1 VSETV
6 LDRVAGCLRAA
17 LDAFDPN
24 VRVPPVAL
32 LWTDEAAQWAPIV
45 PRIAEHLPV
54 VSLDT
59 YEPEARHGPA
69 YWLRCVVAR
78 TIDAGLP
85 AGPIVVYLP
94 GVSRSE
100 LRAADTCPPELAPIA
115 ELQYRSQ
122 WFSHPNNRDW
132 TVRALLTNRERG
144 LGLRIAD
151 DPDTSK
157 ALLLALGRL
166 LDEPVDRLAKQM
178 IDEDLLLELVNEDVV
193 GSLLRWLDD
202 PQGFQNRADST
213 RWTAFVQQCKSDFG
227 FDPGTHGAI
236 TAARK
241 LAARQGQ
248 WANVWRR
255 FAEMPHRHPGITDQL
270 RRARPN
276 ALIVDNVDAWPQENE
291 QAEDQLRNR
300 LRDFTVLTP
309 DGARKQ
315 VARLEKDHGWRRGT
329 VWAALD
335 QAPLA
340 FALEQLVT
348 LADVIAKPLGDTG
361 LASLVDD
368 YTGRGWRA
376 DNAVVQALA
385 SVRSAGDRGAV
396 SAACA
401 ALYRQWLDDGARAL
415 QKAIG
420 PMANDRTYVP
430 GPAASTTPGV
440 ITVFVDGLR
449 LDVAR
454 GLEERLAGAGFDIA
468 TTTSLAALPTV
479 TETAKAALVPAPA
492 DSLGPGPD
500 LHPANAVTGTKASVQ
515 VLRGLM
521 AENGVQVVGTT
532 ETGSPGGTAWT
543 ETGEIDH
550 RGHDVGVRLVEFLDV
565 ELDRLAGRVRELLD
579 AEWTR
584 VDVVTDHGW
593 VLLPGGMEKVELP
606 AATTALKKGRCA
618 RLKDGA
624 AVDVPTVPW
633 FWDPDVRIALAP
645 GATCFEVNKEY
656 EHGGV
661 SPQECIVPRLTVRAG
676 AQAPGVGAP
685 EFTKVKWLGLQCR
698 VEFSGVTGKVTVDL
712 RGLPA
717 EPASSIAERTKET
730 SSTGRVSLFVRD
742 EEHEG
747 EPAHLVLVSLDGT
760 ILAQREVVVGRNR

>member
-6 LDRVAGCLRAA
+6 LDRVVRCLRAA

-24 VRVPPVAL
+24 VRVAPVAL
-32 LWTDEAAQWAPIV
+32 LWTDEGAQWAPIV
-45 PRIAEHLPV
+45 PRIAECLPV
-54 VSLDT
+54 VSLGA
-59 YEPEARHGPA
+59 YEPEARCGPA

-78 TIDAGLP
+78 TIDAGLS
-85 AGPIVVYLP
+85 AGPIVVYLR

-100 LRAADTCPPELAPIA
+100 LRAADNCPPELAPIA

-132 TVRALLTNRERG
+132 TVRALLANRERG

-151 DPDTSK
+151 DPGTGK
-157 ALLLALGRL
+157 ALLLALDRL
-166 LDEPVDRLAKQM
+166 LDEPVDRLAKQV

-193 GSLLRWLDD
+193 GSILRWLDD
-202 PQGFQNRADST
+202 PHGFQARADTT
-213 RWTAFVQQCKSDFG
+213 RWIAFVQQCKSDFG
-227 FDPGTHGAI
+227 FNPSSDGEI

-241 LAARQGQ
+241 LGARQGH
-248 WANVWRR
+248 WVNVWRR
-255 FAEMPHRHPGITDQL
+255 FAETPHRFPGIADQL
-270 RRARPN
+270 RRARPEE
-276 ALIVDNVDAWPQENE
+276 LIVDNVDVWPQENE
-291 QAEDQLRNR
+291 QAEDQLRSR
-300 LRDFTVLTP
+300 LRDFAVLTP
-309 DGARKQ
+309 DGARKE
-315 VARLEKDHGWRRGT
+315 ATLLEKDHGWRRGT
-329 VWAALD
+329 VWADLD

-340 FALEQLVT
+340 FGLEHLVT
-348 LADVIAKPLGDTG
+348 IAEVSAKPLDDDR
-361 LASLVDD
+361 LAALVDD
-368 YTGRGWRA
+368 YFGHGWRA
-376 DNAVVQALA
+376 DDAVVKALA
-385 SVRSAGDRGAV
+385 SVRTAADREAI

-420 PMANDRTYVP
+420 PMANAQTYVP
-430 GPAASTTPGV
+430 GPSASTTTGV

-454 GLEERLAGAGFDIA
+454 RLEEQLADAGLEVA

-479 TETAKAALVPAPA
+479 TETAKAALVPAPT

-500 LHPANAVTGTKASVQ
+500 LHPANVVTGAKASIQ
-515 VLRGLM
+515 VLRRLM
-521 AENGVQVVGTT
+521 AENGMQVVGATD
-532 ETGSPGGTAWT
+532 TGDPSGTAWT
-543 ETGEIDH
+543 EAGEIDH
-550 RGHDVGVRLVEFLDV
+550 HGHDVGVRLAEFLDQEV
-565 ELDRLAGRVRELLD
+565 DRIAGRIRELLD
-579 AEWTR
+579 AGWTQ

-593 VLLPGGMEKVELP
+593 VLLPGGMEKVDLP
-606 AATTALKKGRCA
+606 VATTELKRGRCA

-633 FWDPDVRIALAP
+633 FWDFDIRIALAP
-645 GATCFEVNKEY
+645 GATCFEANKEY

-676 AQAPGVGAP
+676 AQATGPGTPG
-685 EFTKVKWLGLQCR
+685 FTKVKWLGLQCR
-698 VEFSGVTGKVTVDL
+698 VEFTGVTEKVTVDL
-712 RGLPA
+712 RVLPA
-717 EPASSIAERTKET
+717 EPASSIAEQAKQT
-730 SSTGRVSLFVRD
+730 STGGKVSLFVRD

-747 EPAHLVLVSLDGT
+747 ERAHLVLVSSDGT

>member
-1 VSETV
+1 MSETV
-6 LDRVAGCLRAA
+6 LDRLVGCLRAA
-17 LDAFDPN
+17 LEAYDPN

-32 LWTDEAAQWAPIV
+32 LWTDESAQWAPILTRV
-45 PRIAEHLPV
+45 AQHLPV
-54 VSLDT
+54 VALGDYDLD
-59 YEPEARHGPA
+59 ARRGPA

-85 AGPIVVYLP
+85 EGLVIVYLP
-94 GVSRSE
+94 RVSRSE

-132 TVRALLTNRERG
+132 TIRALLTNRERG

-151 DPDTSK
+151 DPDTSS
-157 ALLLALGRL
+157 ALLLALDRL
-166 LDEPVDRLAKQM
+166 LDEPVERLAKQV

-202 PQGFQNRADST
+202 SQGFQTHADVA

-227 FDPGTHGAI
+227 FNPGTDGEI

-241 LAARQGQ
+241 FGARQGQ
-248 WANVWRR
+248 WVNVWRR
-255 FAEMPHRHPGITDQL
+255 FAEMPHRYPGIADQL
-270 RRARPN
+270 RRARPD
-276 ALIVDNVDAWPQENE
+276 ALIVDHIDAWPQENE
-291 QAEDQLRNR
+291 QAEDQLRSR
-300 LRDFTVLTP
+300 LRDFAVLTP
-309 DGARKQ
+309 EGARGEI
-315 VARLEKDHGWRRGT
+315 ALLETDHGWRRGT
-329 VWAALD
+329 VWADLD
-335 QAPLA
+335 QARLA
-340 FALEQLVT
+340 FGLEHLVT
-348 LADVIAKPLGDTG
+348 LAEVTAKPLDDVN
-361 LASLVDD
+361 LATLVDD
-368 YTGRGWRA
+368 YFGRGWRA
-376 DNAVVQALA
+376 DAALVQALA
-385 SVRSAGDRGAV
+385 SVRSVGDREAIT
-396 SAACA
+396 AACA

-420 PMANDRTYVP
+420 PMANAHTYMP
-430 GPAASTTPGV
+430 GPRASTMPGA

-454 GLEERLAGAGFDIA
+454 RVEEQLAGAGLDVV

-479 TETAKAALVPAPA
+479 TETAKAALVPAQTT
-492 DSLGPGPD
+492 SLGPGPD
-500 LHPANAVTGTKASVQ
+500 LYPANVVTGTKASIQ

-521 AENGVQVVGTT
+521 AENGVQVVGATH
-532 ETGSPGGTAWT
+532 TGDPSGTAWT

-550 RGHDVGVRLVEFLDV
+550 RGHDVGVRLVEFLDEEV
-565 ELDRLAGRVRELLD
+565 HRLAGRIRELLD
-579 AEWTR
+579 AGWTQ
-584 VDVVTDHGW
+584 VNVVTDHGW

-606 AATTALKKGRCA
+606 AAATELKKGRCA
-618 RLKDGA
+618 RLKGGA
-624 AVDVPTVPW
+624 AVDLPTIPW

-645 GATCFEVNKEY
+645 GVTCFEANKEY

-661 SPQECIVPRLTVRAG
+661 SPQECVVPRITVRAG
-676 AQAPGVGAP
+676 AQAADMGAP

-698 VEFSGVTGKVTVDL
+698 VEFSGVTEKVTVDL

-717 EPASSIAERTKET
+717 ESASSIAEQTKET
-730 SSTGRVSLFVRD
+730 SSAGKVSLFVRD

-747 EPAHLVLVSLDGT
+747 ERAHLVLVSVGGK

>member
-32 LWTDEAAQWAPIV
+32 LWTDEGAQWVQIL
-45 PRIAEHLPV
+45 PRIAELLPV
-54 VSLDT
+54 VSLGE
-59 YEPEARHGPA
+59 YEPQARRGPA

-85 AGPIVVYLP
+85 EGPVIVYLS

-100 LRAADTCPPELAPIA
+100 LRAADTCPPKLAPIA

-151 DPDTSK
+151 DPDTNS
-157 ALLLALGRL
+157 ALLLALDRL
-166 LDEPVDRLAKQM
+166 LDEPVDRLAKQV
-178 IDEDLLLELVNEDVV
+178 IDEELLLGLVNEDEV

-202 PQGFQNRADST
+202 PQGFRAHADPA
-213 RWTAFVQQCKSDFG
+213 RWTAFIQQCKAKFG
-227 FDPGTHGAI
+227 FDPGSDGEI

-241 LAARQGQ
+241 LGARQGQ
-248 WANVWRR
+248 WANAWRR
-255 FAEMPHRHPGITDQL
+255 FAETPDRYPGIADQL
-270 RRARPN
+270 RRARPDK
-276 ALIVDNVDAWPQENE
+276 LIVDNVDAWPQDNE
-291 QAEDQLRNR
+291 QGEDQLRSR
-300 LRDFTVLTP
+300 LRDFAVLTP
-309 DGARKQ
+309 EGARKET
-315 VARLEKDHGWRRGT
+315 ASLEKDHGWRRGT
-329 VWAALD
+329 VWADLD
-335 QAPLA
+335 RAPLA
-340 FALEQLVT
+340 LALEHLVR
-348 LADVIAKPLGDTG
+348 LAEVTAKPLDDEEN

-368 YTGRGWRA
+368 YAAWGWRA
-376 DNAVVQALA
+376 DDAVIQALA
-385 SVRSAGDRGAV
+385 SVRGAADRDAV

-420 PMANDRTYVP
+420 PMANAHTYVP
-430 GPAASTTPGV
+430 GPPASTTPGA

-454 GLEERLAGAGFDIA
+454 RLEERLTGVGLDVV
-468 TTTSLAALPTV
+468 TTTSFAALPTV
-479 TETAKAALVPAPA
+479 TETAKAALVPARA
-492 DSLGPGPD
+492 NSLGAGPD
-500 LHPANAVTGTKASVQ
+500 LHSANAVTGTKASIQ
-515 VLRGLM
+515 VLRALM
-521 AENGVQVVGTT
+521 EENGVQVVEATDIGD
-532 ETGSPGGTAWT
+532 PRGTAWT

-550 RGHDVGVRLVEFLDV
+550 RGHDVGVRLVEFLDEEV
-565 ELDRLAGRVRELLD
+565 HRLATRIRELLD
-579 AEWTR
+579 AGWTQ
-584 VDVVTDHGW
+584 VNVVTDHGW
-593 VLLPGGMEKVELP
+593 VFLPRGMEKVELP
-606 AATTALKKGRCA
+606 VATTEFMKGRCA

-624 AVDVPTVPW
+624 AVNVPTVPW

-645 GATCFEVNKEY
+645 GAMCFKANKEY

-661 SPQECIVPRLTVRAG
+661 SPQECIVPRLAVRAAQTLG
-676 AQAPGVGAP
+676 AGAP

-698 VEFSGVTGKVTVDL
+698 VEFIGVIEKVTVDL

-717 EPASSIAERTKET
+717 EPTSSIAEQTKET
-730 SSTGRVSLFVRD
+730 STAGKVSLFVRD

-747 EPAHLVLVSLDGT
+747 ERAHLVIISPDGR
-760 ILAQREVVVGRNR
+760 ILAQREVVVGKNR

>member
-6 LDRVAGCLRAA
+6 LDRVVGCLRAA
-17 LDAFDPN
+17 LDAYDPN

-32 LWTDEAAQWAPIV
+32 LWTDESTQWARIL
-45 PRIAEHLPV
+45 PRVAEHLPV
-54 VSLDT
+54 ISLGE
-59 YEPEARHGPA
+59 YEPEVRRGPA

-78 TIDAGLP
+78 TIETGLLDRP
-85 AGPIVVYLP
+85 VVVYLP

-144 LGLRIAD
+144 LGLPIAD
-151 DPDTSK
+151 DADTSS
-157 ALLLALGRL
+157 ALLITLDHL
-166 LDEPVDRLAKQM
+166 LDEPVDRLAKQV
-178 IDEDLLLELVNEDVV
+178 IDEDFLLELVNEDVV
-193 GSLLRWLDD
+193 GTLLRWLDD
-202 PQGFQNRADST
+202 PQSFHAHADTT
-213 RWTAFVQQCKSDFG
+213 RWTAFIQQCKSDFA
-227 FDPGTHGAI
+227 FDPGTDGEI

-241 LAARQGQ
+241 LGARRAR

-255 FAEMPHRHPGITDQL
+255 FAETPNSYPGIADQL
-270 RRARPN
+270 RRARPDE
-276 ALIVDNVDAWPQENE
+276 LIVDNVDAWPQDNE
-291 QAEDQLRNR
+291 QAEDQLRSR
-300 LRDFTVLTP
+300 LRKFAVLTP
-309 DGARKQ
+309 EGARNEIT
-315 VARLEKDHGWRRGT
+315 ALEKDHGWRRGT
-329 VWAALD
+329 VWADLD
-335 QAPLA
+335 QTPLA
-340 FALEQLVT
+340 FGLEHLVT
-348 LADVIAKPLGDTG
+348 LAEVIAKPLDDVL

-368 YTGRGWRA
+368 YLGRGWRA

-385 SVRSAGDRGAV
+385 SVRSPADREAIT
-396 SAACA
+396 AASA
-401 ALYRQWLDDGARAL
+401 ALYRQWLADGARAL
-415 QKAIG
+415 QKTIG
-420 PMANDRTYVP
+420 PMANTQTYMP
-430 GPAASTTPGV
+430 GPPAPTTPGA

-454 GLEERLAGAGFDIA
+454 RLEERLAGTGLDVA

-479 TETAKAALVPAPA
+479 TETAKAALVPVQPA
-492 DSLGPGPD
+492 SLGPGPD
-500 LHPANAVTGTKASVQ
+500 LHPAKVVTGAKASIQ

-521 AENGVQVVGTT
+521 AENDVQVLGATD
-532 ETGSPGGTAWT
+532 TGDPSGTAWT

-550 RGHDVGVRLVEFLDV
+550 RGHDVGMRLVEFLDDEV
-565 ELDRLAGRVRELLD
+565 DRLVGRIRELLD
-579 AEWTR
+579 AGWTQ
-584 VDVVTDHGW
+584 VNVVTDHGW

-606 AATTALKKGRCA
+606 AATTELKKGRCA

-624 AVDVPTVPW
+624 AVEVPTVPW

-645 GATCFEVNKEY
+645 QATCFEANKEY

-676 AQAPGVGAP
+676 THAAGVGAP

-698 VEFSGVTGKVTVDL
+698 VEFSGVTEKVTVDL

-717 EPASSIAERTKET
+717 EPASSIAEQAKET
-730 SSTGRVSLFVRD
+730 SSAGKLSLFVRE

-747 EPAHLVLVSLDGT
+747 ERAHLVLVSSAGK

>member
-6 LDRVAGCLRAA
+6 LDGVVGCLRAA
-17 LDAFDPN
+17 LGAYDPN

-32 LWTDEAAQWAPIV
+32 LWTDEGAQWAGV
-45 PRIAEHLPV
+45 VSRVAQHLPV
-54 VSLDT
+54 VSLGDFD
-59 YEPEARHGPA
+59 PEAWRGPA

-78 TIDAGLP
+78 TIDVKLTEGSV
-85 AGPIVVYLP
+85 IVYLP
-94 GVSRSE
+94 GISRSQ
-100 LRAADTCPPELAPIA
+100 LRAADSCPPELAPIA

-132 TVRALLTNRERG
+132 TIRGLLTNHERG

-151 DPDTSK
+151 DPGTSS
-157 ALLLALGRL
+157 ALLLALDWL
-166 LDEPVDRLAKQM
+166 LDEPLHRLAKQVV
-178 IDEDLLLELVNEDVV
+178 DEEFLLELVNEDPV
-193 GSLLRWLDD
+193 GSLLRWLTD
-202 PQGFQNRADST
+202 PQGFQVRADAA
-213 RWTAFVQQCKSDFG
+213 RWAAFVQQCRADFG
-227 FDPGTHGAI
+227 FDPAVDGEI

-241 LAARQGQ
+241 LGARAGQ
-248 WANVWRR
+248 WANVWKR
-255 FAEMPHRHPGITDQL
+255 FAEAPDRYSGIADQL
-270 RRARPN
+270 RKARPYG
-276 ALIVDNVDAWPQENE
+276 LIVDNADAWPQENE

-300 LRDFTVLTP
+300 LRDFAVLTP
-309 DGARKQ
+309 EGARKEI
-315 VARLEKDHGWRRGT
+315 AALDKEHRWRRGT
-329 VWAALD
+329 VWADLD
-335 QAPLA
+335 QAALA

-348 LADVIAKPLGDTG
+348 LASVTAQPLDDPD
-361 LASLVDD
+361 LVSLVDD
-368 YTGRGWRA
+368 YTGSGWRA
-376 DNAVVQALA
+376 DDAVVRALA
-385 SVRSAGDRGAV
+385 AVRSPADRDAV

-401 ALYRQWLDDGARAL
+401 ALYRQWLDEGARAL

-420 PMANDRTYVP
+420 PMANAHTYKP
-430 GPAASTTPGV
+430 GGPASAKPGAV
-440 ITVFVDGLR
+440 IVFVDGMR

-454 GLEERLAGAGFDIA
+454 RVEERLAGAGLDVV

-479 TETAKAALVPAPA
+479 TETAKAALVPAAPDA
-492 DSLGPGPD
+492 LGPGPD
-500 LHPANAVTGTKASVQ
+500 LHAANAITGTKASIQ

-521 AENGVQVVGTT
+521 TENGVQVLGPTEAGDPSGT
-532 ETGSPGGTAWT
+532 GWT

-550 RGHDVGVRLVEFLDV
+550 RGHDVGVRLVEFLDEEV
-565 ELDRLAGRVRELLD
+565 SRLARRVRELLD
-579 AEWTR
+579 AGWTQ

-606 AATTALKKGRCA
+606 AATTELKKGRCA

-645 GATCFEVNKEY
+645 GATCFEANKEY

-661 SPQECIVPRLTVRAG
+661 SPQECLVPRLTVR
-676 AQAPGVGAP
+676 PGVQPVEARVP

-698 VEFSGVTGKVTVDL
+698 IEFSGVTEKVTVDL

-717 EPASSIAERTKET
+717 EPRSSIAEQAKET
-730 SSTGRVSLFVRD
+730 SAAGRVSLFVRD

-747 EPAHLVLVSLDGT
+747 ERAHLVLVAPDGR